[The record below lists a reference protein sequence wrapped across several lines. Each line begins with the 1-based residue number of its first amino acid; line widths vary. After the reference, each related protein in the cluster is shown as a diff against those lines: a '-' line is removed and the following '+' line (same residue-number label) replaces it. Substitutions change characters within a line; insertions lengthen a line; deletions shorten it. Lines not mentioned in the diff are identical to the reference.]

1 MVDLTGFGCFSAS
14 VNSEISIAL
23 LNAKLV
29 PLTLIFTAV
38 SAFAVARVA
47 AFASSGIVVAASASF
62 ATMAASAPASGVPTE
77 EELRKK
83 LSPLAYSVTRE
94 RGTER
99 PWTSELLS
107 IKDKGVF
114 KCACW

>member
-1 MVDLTGFGCFSAS
+1 
-14 VNSEISIAL
+14 
-23 LNAKLV
+23 
-29 PLTLIFTAV
+29 
-38 SAFAVARVA
+38 
-47 AFASSGIVVAASASF
+47 
-62 ATMAASAPASGVPTE
+62 MAASAPASGVPTE